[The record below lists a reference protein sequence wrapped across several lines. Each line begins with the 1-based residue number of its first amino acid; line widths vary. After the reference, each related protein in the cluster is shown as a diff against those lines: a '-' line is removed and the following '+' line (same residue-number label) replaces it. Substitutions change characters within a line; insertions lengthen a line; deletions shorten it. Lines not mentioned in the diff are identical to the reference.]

1 MRAPGSTSTPRFPRS
16 REYTD
21 RWFMRALVVSDIHG
35 NVQALEAVLRAAE
48 GADQLWNLGDAVG
61 YGANPNEVI
70 EILRERAAVNVRGN
84 HDRVC
89 SGLTSAQGFNPVA
102 AEAAAWT
109 RANLSTANLE
119 WLRQVTQGPVQ
130 VTERAT
136 VAHGSPL
143 DEDQYI
149 LSMRDAWTPL
159 QRMGT
164 ALTFF
169 GHTHVQG
176 AFLQSDADW
185 EEFRPGFDE
194 GGCRE
199 VELVDGLRLLV
210 NPGSVGQPR
219 DRDPRAAYAEFDS
232 ETGRIRFGRVPYDVE
247 KAQEAIRSAG
257 LPERL
262 AQRLATG
269 R

>member
-1 MRAPGSTSTPRFPRS
+1 MRV
-16 REYTD
+16 
-21 RWFMRALVVSDIHG
+21 LVVSDIHG
-35 NVQALEAVLRAAE
+35 NLHAFKAVLAAAGE
-48 GADQLWNLGDAVG
+48 FDQMWNLGDAVG

-70 EILRERAAVNVRGN
+70 DLLRAQAAINVRGN

-89 SGLTSAQGFNPVA
+89 AGLTSAQGFNPVA

-109 RANLSTANLE
+109 QSHLSADNLA
-119 WLRQVTQGPVQ
+119 WLRAVAKGPIQ
-130 VTERAT
+130 AT
-136 VAHGSPL
+136 ATATCAHGSPL
-143 DEDQYI
+143 DEDHYI

-159 QRMGT
+159 QRMET

-176 AFLQSDADW
+176 AFLQSEADW
-185 EEFRPGFDE
+185 EEVHPVCE
-194 GGCRE
+194 GDGRC
-199 VELVDGLRLLV
+199 ELKILQGLRLLV

-219 DRDPRAAYAEFDS
+219 DRDPRAAFALYDS
-232 ETGRIRFGRVPYDVE
+232 EAETVIFRRVSYDVPA
-247 KAQEAIRSAG
+247 AQEAIRVAG

-262 AQRLATG
+262 AHRLATG

>member
-1 MRAPGSTSTPRFPRS
+1 
-16 REYTD
+16 
-21 RWFMRALVVSDIHG
+21 MRALVVSDIHG
-35 NVQALEAVLRAAE
+35 NLHALEAVLAAA
-48 GADQLWNLGDAVG
+48 GPVDQIWNLGDAVG

-70 EILRERAAVNVRGN
+70 DLLRERAAVNVRGN

-89 SGLTSAQGFNPVA
+89 AGLTSSQGFNPVA

-109 RANLSTANLE
+109 QAALRPENLT
-119 WLRQVTQGPVQ
+119 WLKAVPKGPV
-130 VTERAT
+130 RAEGNAT
-136 VAHGSPL
+136 CVHGSPL
-143 DEDQYI
+143 DEDHYI

-164 ALTFF
+164 PVTFF

-176 AFLQSDADW
+176 AFLQQGADW
-185 EEFRPGFDE
+185 EELHPEFGAGEAYEVRLAE
-194 GGCRE
+194 GMR
-199 VELVDGLRLLV
+199 VLI

-219 DRDPRAAYAEFDS
+219 DRDARAAFAIFDS
-232 ETGRIRFGRVPYDVE
+232 EEQTLEFRRVPYDVRG
-247 KAQEAIRSAG
+247 AQAAIRAAG

-262 AQRLATG
+262 AQRLEAG